1 VLAVEVTIGSML
13 LDMLNNPKLP
23 LPCFLVY
30 SFISLLNYPFHMP
43 IELSFYYQRVLE
55 YTSINDGTLFAQKK
69 YCNFINLE
77 KVHGGRGNLAIIYV
91 N

>member
-1 VLAVEVTIGSML
+1 
-13 LDMLNNPKLP
+13 
-23 LPCFLVY
+23 
-30 SFISLLNYPFHMP
+30 MP